1 MIFEDK
7 NGKEIKLNRD
17 ELGYVAQD
25 NTLFPDT
32 IENNMTMFNSKLDE
46 KVKRIVKQV
55 EFENDLKKIQDGLKH
70 EINLDEGNLS
80 GGQKQKIVL
89 ARAIL
94 AGSKWLFIDEGT
106 SAIDSKATKKIL
118 KNLLDQETTIV
129 MIAHNFNDELENMFD
144 RKISLKNGGD

>member
-46 KVKRIVKQV
+46 KVKRVVKQV
-55 EFENDLKKIQDGLKH
+55 EFENDLKKIPAGLKH

-118 KNLLDQETTIV
+118 ENLLDQETTIV
-129 MIAHNFNDELENMFD
+129 MIAHNFNSELENLFD